1 MVHIHVETIIY
12 RKTHLFKKKTHRVEY
27 YFYIKFIQFK
37 FNLKIIY
44 LI

>member
-1 MVHIHVETIIY
+1 MWKQLFIEKHIY
-12 RKTHLFKKKTHRVEY
+12 LKKKTHRVEY